1 MLRLHVA
8 KGLQPTLVVVEQT
21 TEKASDDGDAA
32 TLGTMPDEPP
42 KKVL

>member
-1 MLRLHVA
+1 MLRLQVA
-8 KGLQPTLVVVEQT
+8 KGLQPTLVVEQT